1 MHRPRE
7 KPLFLALKPCQSVVA
22 VMELVVLKY
31 LAAAAIF
38 AAFFATPADAQQGG
52 TAPVPESMANVMN
65 QMNGPADPTRQP
77 VETLTCDQMYAE
89 MFTAGQQ
96 MNAQLDPSFAA
107 NAQAMQNDVERQR
120 AAARN
125 SMAAGIGMGMAC
137 SIPGV
142 GMACAAAQQA
152 QAMNQ
157 GRQAR
162 ENQERMFALGD
173 QVAQSTQGIDMQRMQ
188 AISDRWSAQSC
199 EAPQGPP
206 PQ

>member
-1 MHRPRE
+1 M
-7 KPLFLALKPCQSVVA
+7 LKS
-22 VMELVVLKY
+22 

-38 AAFFATPADAQQGG
+38 VACFATPADAQQGG
-52 TAPVPESMANVMN
+52 TAPVPESMTGVMDR
-65 QMNGPADPTRQP
+65 MNGPVDATLQP

-96 MNAQLDPSFAA
+96 MNAQLDPSFAG
-107 NAQAMQNDVERQR
+107 NVQSMQDDMDRQR
-120 AAARN
+120 AAMRN

-137 SIPGV
+137 SLPGV

-173 QVAQSTQGIDMQRMQ
+173 QVAQSTEGIDMQRMQ
-188 AISDRWSAQSC
+188 AVSDRWSAQRC

>member
-1 MHRPRE
+1 M
-7 KPLFLALKPCQSVVA
+7 
-22 VMELVVLKY
+22 LKY

-38 AAFFATPADAQQGG
+38 AACFATPADAQQGG
-52 TAPVPESMANVMN
+52 APPMPESMTNVLN
-65 QMNGPADPTRQP
+65 QLNGPADATLQP

-96 MNAQLDPSFAA
+96 MNAQLDPSFAG
-107 NAQAMQNDVERQR
+107 NVQSMQDDMERQR

-125 SMAAGIGMGMAC
+125 SMAAGIGMGLAC
-137 SIPGV
+137 SLPGV

-152 QAMNQ
+152 QAVNQ

-162 ENQERMFALGD
+162 ENQERMLALGD
-173 QVAQSTQGIDMQRMQ
+173 QVAQSTQGIDMQRME
-188 AISDRWSAQSC
+188 AISNRWSSQSC